1 MKDPAMND
9 LAMDLVRLCLHN
21 RDGSLATQANR
32 RRGLSAAAADL
43 YQLGFRVPA
52 ATSLKPKHVTTLIDY
67 WYGQG
72 VSSAT
77 IKNRVGW
84 LRWWAEKVDKSS
96 IIPRDNAELGIANRE
111 GDPRNRAWSLPP
123 NFHLPDPRMA
133 LSVKL
138 MQAFGLRVE
147 EALKLRPTQADQG
160 SVLSLKGSWTKGGR
174 PRDIPIRN
182 LAQRSLLDQAKDLAA
197 GGSMI
202 PPEATFIR
210 HRRALEHQTLKRGL
224 TNLHGLRHRYAQ
236 VRYHELTGWLC
247 PKDGGPD
254 PKSFTVAERDVDK
267 AARRTISEELG
278 HARVA
283 IAVVYLG

>member
-1 MKDPAMND
+1 MND

-21 RDGSLATQANR
+21 RDGSMATQANR

-43 YQLGFRVPA
+43 YQLGFRVPS
-52 ATSLKPKHVTTLIDY
+52 ATSMKPKHVTALVDY

-72 VSSAT
+72 VSTAT

-84 LRWWAEKVDKSS
+84 LRWWAEKVDKAS

-111 GDPRNRAWSLPP
+111 GDPRNRAWSLPA
-123 NFHLPDPRMA
+123 NFHLSDARMT

-147 EALKLRPTQADQG
+147 EALKLRPAQADTG
-160 SVLSLKGSWTKGGR
+160 TALYLKGSWTKGGR
-174 PRDIPIRN
+174 PRAIPIRN
-182 LAQRSLLDQAKDLAA
+182 LQQRSLLDQAKELVA
-197 GGSMI
+197 GNSMI
-202 PPEATFIR
+202 SPEATFIR
-210 HRRALEHQTLKRGL
+210 HRKRLEHETLKRGY

-247 PKDGGPD
+247 PKDGGP
-254 PKSFTVAERDVDK
+254 PKSTFTAAEASLDK
-267 AARRTISEELG
+267 AARQTISEELG

-283 IAVVYLG
+283 ITVVYLG